1 MLSVNEFK
9 VSRNLEAFSDNNWI
23 EPACLRN
30 PAAWRK
36 ATSQEDQDRGID
48 YWHKIGGEWY
58 SFEVKTEN
66 YPVNYFV
73 EMFQL
78 VESRRSFELG
88 YGYKC
93 HADFLVLGNL
103 LGLFAVVVPRA
114 AFLQHTVDGALQEA
128 TGRQLSLVVNA
139 KKDVVERAAIGFA
152 LPYAKS
158 LASFSGPWALVDFNS
173 TNSHAAAVHFVSDS
187 LWYIKD
193 ADLRAKE
200 TMEKLA
206 AGRATFDK
214 LVKLPNRT
222 LGTRRLETAFEQLAG
237 AGAPRGQ
244 AAIDHRREETFAWA
258 QRGLVTSQAQFAAR
272 FTEQYQTTFDP
283 VARDVSLSVRG
294 TQAARSAKAQTATA

>member
-1 MLSVNEFK
+1 MSSVNEFK
-9 VSRNLEAFSDNNWI
+9 LSRSLEAFSDNNWI
-23 EPACLRN
+23 DPASLRN
-30 PAAWRK
+30 PTAWRK
-36 ATSQEDQDRGID
+36 ATSQEDQNRGID
-48 YWHKIGGEWY
+48 YWHKIGDEWY

-114 AFLQHTVDGALQEA
+114 AFLEHTIDRALLESA
-128 TGRQLSLVVNA
+128 NRELSLVVNA

-152 LPYAKS
+152 LPYAAS
-158 LASFSGPWALVDFNS
+158 LASFSGPWALVDLNS
-173 TNSHAAAVHFVSDS
+173 NTSHAAAVHFITDT

-193 ADLRAKE
+193 EALRSKE
-200 TMEKLA
+200 TQEKLA
-206 AGRATFDK
+206 GGRATFNK
-214 LVKLPNRT
+214 LVQLPNRA
-222 LGTRRLETAFEQLAG
+222 LGTRRLETAFEHLVSAG
-237 AGAPRGQ
+237 VTPAQ
-244 AAIDHRREETFAWA
+244 AVINHRREETFAWA

-272 FTEQYQTTFDP
+272 FTEQYRTTFDQQ
-283 VARDVSLSVRG
+283 AREVSLSVRG
-294 TQAARSAKAQTATA
+294 THGARAPRAQTATA